1 MTQSAP
7 NTKALTSRG
16 GERGV
21 AEVGGAPPL
30 GRPLRPM
37 GRPWKRPG
45 PPPELQKRVRR
56 DEGAAD
62 GALSCCLSPQ
72 CLCPPPASMSS
83 AHFNRGP
90 AYGLSAEVKNKVG
103 PPPRRPIHPG
113 RPWGS
118 GLSHV
123 IWDQRGQKDK
133 HGVRPAFLPI
143 LSIPEPSATVG
154 VGRVKWG
161 ACRQP
166 YR

>member
-103 PPPRRPIHPG
+103 PPPP
-113 RPWGS
+113 
-118 GLSHV
+118 
-123 IWDQRGQKDK
+123 
-133 HGVRPAFLPI
+133 PAHTPRQAMGFW
-143 LSIPEPSATVG
+143 SIPCDLGPEGTKGQTWGTARLPPHPEHPRALSDCWG
-154 VGRVKWG
+154 G
-161 ACRQP
+161 ACKMGGMQATI
-166 YR
+166 